1 MDKESYQSDKHS
13 ATSHRIFPLNNSL
26 FAVRSWC
33 PRNEGA
39 MFFRT
44 KTSGP
49 RSYLQIVENRWED
62 GRPRQRVIATLG
74 RLDHLQQSGQLDA
87 LLVSGARLAQSVL
100 LLSAHA
106 KGQLPTITTRRIGP
120 ALVFQRLWQ
129 QTGCQRV
136 IEQLLDGRRFEF
148 DVERAIFLTV
158 LHRLFAP
165 GSDRAADKWRTDYQI
180 DGCDVLQL
188 HHLYR
193 AMAWLGEELPQDQQK
208 GKTPFAPR
216 CTKDRIEE
224 ALFAHRR
231 DRFSDLQLVFFDT
244 TSISF
249 EGEGGQEI
257 GQRGYSKDHRP
268 DLYQM
273 IVGAVLDGQG
283 RPLCCELWPGNTT
296 DVTTLIPVVDRL
308 RSRCG
313 VRRVCIV
320 ADRGMISQETIEAL
334 EQPER
339 GWQYILGARMRSQTE
354 VKDEVL
360 SRAGRYRSV
369 HPPRVKSDDPSPLKV
384 KEVWVDERRYV
395 VCLNEDEA
403 RKDAADREAT
413 VAALREQLH
422 SGDKSLV
429 GNKGY
434 RRYPSGGGPEHFRID
449 EAKVAEEARYDGKWV
464 LRTNTDLDAAE
475 VALQYKRLGMVE
487 HWFRS
492 CKSLLQTRPIYHK
505 CDETIRGHGFC
516 SFLALVLRQEL
527 QARLEERGHELEGAD
542 VIQDLDR
549 LQMVEVEPDGKRFLL
564 RTEAQGTCGKV
575 FQAVGVALPPTV
587 QQVSPTTPGED
598 AAHSATP
605 PG

>member
-1 MDKESYQSDKHS
+1 
-13 ATSHRIFPLNNSL
+13 
-26 FAVRSWC
+26 
-33 PRNEGA
+33 

-44 KTSGP
+44 KTSGT

-74 RLDHLQQSGQLDA
+74 RLDQLQQSGQLDA

-120 ALVFQRLWQ
+120 ALIFERLWRE
-129 QTGCQRV
+129 TGCQRAL
-136 IEQLLDGRRFEF
+136 EQLLEGRRFEC
-148 DVERAIFLTV
+148 DVERAVFLTA
-158 LHRLFAP
+158 LHRLFDP

-180 DGCDVLQL
+180 DGCELLQL

-193 AMAWLGEELPQDQQK
+193 AMAWLGEELPHDQQK
-208 GKTPFAPR
+208 DKTPFAPR
-216 CTKDRIEE
+216 CIKDRIEE
-224 ALFAHRR
+224 EVFAYRR
-231 DRFSDLQLVFFDT
+231 DLFTDLQLVFFDT

-249 EGEGGQEI
+249 EGEGGQYI
-257 GQRGYSKDHRP
+257 GQRGFSKDHRP

-273 IVGAVLDGQG
+273 VVGAVLDSQG
-283 RPLCCELWPGNTT
+283 RPICGELWPGNTT

-308 RSRCG
+308 RSRFG
-313 VRRVCIV
+313 VRQVCIV
-320 ADRGMISQETIEAL
+320 ADRGMISQETIVAL

-339 GWQYILGARMRSQTE
+339 GWQYILGARMRSQNE

-360 SRAGRYRSV
+360 SRAGRYRVV
-369 HPPRVKSDDPSPLKV
+369 HPPRIESEDPSPLKV
-384 KEVWVDERRYV
+384 KEVWVGDRRYV
-395 VCLNEDEA
+395 VCLNEEEA
-403 RKDAADREAT
+403 RKDAADRDAI
-413 VAALREQLH
+413 VAALREQLR
-422 SGDKSLV
+422 SGDKSLIS
-429 GNKGY
+429 NKGY
-434 RRYPSGGGPEHFRID
+434 RRYLGGGGPEHFRID
-449 EAKVAEEARYDGKWV
+449 EAKVAEDARYDGKWV
-464 LRTNTDLDAAE
+464 LRTNTDLDSSK
-475 VALQYKRLGMVE
+475 VALQYKRLWMVE

-492 CKSLLQTRPIYHK
+492 CKSLLRTRPIYHK
-505 CDETIRGHGFC
+505 CDETIRGHVFC

-527 QARLEERGHELEGAD
+527 QARLEERGHEFEWAD

-549 LQMVEVEPDGKRFLL
+549 LQMIEVEQEGKRFLL
-564 RTEAQGTCGKV
+564 RSEVQGTCGKV

-587 QQVSPTTPGED
+587 QQVSPTTSGED